1 MKIKNRLGI
10 SKNQIFLWNSKF
22 HFRHVLLLIKALF
35 FIYKK
40 KIKSNKV
47 LSKIRLS
54 KKTLN
59 FKPRKHLFETRV
71 AFFVKN
77 VVEFWPTVRIQLLVN
92 SGAIVLFSRISHFHS
107 IFKFENLSFRKLL
120 QYSQV
125 WDVLI
130 LKGHKHSF
138 KSKLLKKKNKMN
150 ICWFFSN
157 LRSYFQLCLTWLD
170 HANMVKHVRNS

>member
-1 MKIKNRLGI
+1 MSENILRRNMKIKNRLGI

-22 HFRHVLLLIKALF
+22 HFRHVLLLIKGLF

-59 FKPRKHLFETRV
+59 FKPRKHLFEILTETRV

-107 IFKFENLSFRKLL
+107 IFKFENVSFRKLL
-120 QYSQV
+120 QCSPV
-125 WDVLI
+125 
-130 LKGHKHSF
+130 
-138 KSKLLKKKNKMN
+138 
-150 ICWFFSN
+150 
-157 LRSYFQLCLTWLD
+157 
-170 HANMVKHVRNS
+170 